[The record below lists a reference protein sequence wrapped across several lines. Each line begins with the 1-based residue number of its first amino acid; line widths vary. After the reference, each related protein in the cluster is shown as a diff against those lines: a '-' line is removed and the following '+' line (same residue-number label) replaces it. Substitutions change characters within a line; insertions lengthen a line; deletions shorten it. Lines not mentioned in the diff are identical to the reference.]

1 MVWSFHVCAT
11 IKRIDVS
18 ATAKSVARPAPR
30 LGPRRKA
37 GVEPLCPNLLSL
49 IPTVAL
55 ALVVSGAQTL
65 AAGASAGGKADRVKT
80 VFENARKSYF
90 AAQTNATLAWEF
102 GRVCFER
109 AEFATNN
116 TERTVIAEQGIAACK
131 RAVKLQP
138 ASAAAHHYLGLN
150 LGQLARVK
158 RFSALWLVDEMEA
171 AFNVARGLDAKVDF
185 AGPDRCL
192 GLLYLEAPGWPVSV
206 GSRTKA
212 AQHLR
217 RAVELAPNFP
227 ENRLNLLNAYLHW
240 NNHEAALAELKAL
253 EETWPAARTNFTGE
267 AWTSEWADW
276 EKRLKRAKTKLDD
289 TPKNQTSPRQKE

>member
-1 MVWSFHVCAT
+1 VFLLFLTVMLVMVVCRAQA
-11 IKRIDVS
+11 IAAEASVGGEADL
-18 ATAKSVARPAPR
+18 AK
-30 LGPRRKA
+30 
-37 GVEPLCPNLLSL
+37 
-49 IPTVAL
+49 
-55 ALVVSGAQTL
+55 
-65 AAGASAGGKADRVKT
+65 AA
-80 VFENARKSYF
+80 FENARKSYF

-102 GRVCFER
+102 GRACFER
-109 AEFATNN
+109 AEWATNN
-116 TERTVIAEQGIAACK
+116 AERTEFAEQGIAACK

-158 RFSALWLVDEMEA
+158 RFSALWIVDDMEA
-171 AFNVARGLDAKVDF
+171 AFKAARGLDAKVDF

-240 NNHEAALAELKAL
+240 DNREAARAELKAIEGL
-253 EETWPAARTNFTGE
+253 WPATRTNFAGE
-267 AWTSEWADW
+267 AWTSEWASW
-276 EKRLKRAKTKLDD
+276 EKQLKRAKVRLDD
-289 TPKNQTSPRQKE
+289 TPKHQTPPHQKE